1 MEVIPGSVHS
11 NGNGNLPPTGD
22 GKKEGKGKRGKGNG
36 AGKTPKAD
44 GHKDASKQPAVK
56 QPKIVAEKLDYL
68 VSLHNEAKTATE
80 ERDEA
85 ITAVAE
91 ESGYLAS
98 AVRKLVT
105 AKAGEKFEEK
115 HREVEQQGELF
126 DEVAG

>member
-1 MEVIPGSVHS
+1 MEVIPGSVTD
-11 NGNGNLPPTGD
+11 NGNGAKPPKGG
-22 GKKEGKGKRGKGNG
+22 GKPAKGERARGAAKPD
-36 AGKTPKAD
+36 KKAD
-44 GHKDASKQPAVK
+44 GRKDASKQPAVK
-56 QPKIVAEKLDYL
+56 RPQIVAEKLDYL
-68 VSLHNEAKTATE
+68 VGLHNAAKTKAD

-85 ITAVAE
+85 VTAVAE

-126 DEVAG
+126 DEAAK